1 MLFPIFS
8 GLCLALKWGRLKDN
22 EARSYEQELVARF
35 VLEAKRNGDPIHEAR
50 ALAMQGVMFYN
61 MGKLEQCLETHHTL
75 DKVYDVRTHT
85 KGICKAYGSDRAAQN
100 YGLCAQWH
108 ELLRNTSDMIIT
120 IEFVLE
126 TLLPEMEER
135 NVHNQFMLLYPIL
148 MVMKNQ
154 GTPQRALNLFENH
167 VVNMFQLHYGS
178 DASTFCL
185 SMYKPTVYLLKLLAI
200 ENEET
205 IIDATFVD
213 EIIEWITEETVG
225 EFKKDLESVT
235 VNLGRDGTGAVAE
248 ICLLVATNNRICAQ
262 MSESQRKVVL
272 HTGLKLAESSVER
285 SKHNIGYQYAY
296 KEVKPVLERLR
307 QVISQSKKEQECK
320 DYT

>member
-8 GLCLALKWGRLKDN
+8 GLCLALKWGRLQDD
-22 EARSYEQELVARF
+22 EARTYEQELVARF
-35 VLEAKRNGDPIHEAR
+35 VLEAGRNGDPIHEAR

-61 MGKLEQCLETHHTL
+61 MGKLDECLETQRKL
-75 DKVYDVRTHT
+75 DQVYDVRQHSS
-85 KGICKAYGSDRAAQN
+85 GICKSYGSDRAAQN

-108 ELLRNTSDMIIT
+108 ELLGNTDDMMAT

-148 MVMKNQ
+148 LVMKNQ
-154 GTPQRALNLFENH
+154 GMAKRALTIFENH

-185 SMYKPTVYLLKLLAI
+185 AMYKPTVYLLKLLTI
-200 ENEET
+200 RDSNEPPDT
-205 IIDATFVD
+205 QFVD
-213 EIIEWITEETVG
+213 EIIEWITDESVG

-235 VNLGRDGTGAVAE
+235 VNLGRDGVGAVAE
-248 ICLLVATNNRICAQ
+248 ICSLVATNSDICAKI
-262 MSESQRKVVL
+262 SESARNSVLRK
-272 HTGLKLAESSVER
+272 GLKLAEDSIER
-285 SKHNIGYQYAY
+285 SKDNIGFQYAF
-296 KEVKPVLERLR
+296 KEVLPVLGQL
-307 QVISQSKKEQECK
+307 QQLISE
-320 DYT
+320 